1 MKRLYYTVF
10 EEENDQLVCGKRMCQ
25 INEFKGVVT
34 GHQYDVERTDVEGE
48 TAESL
53 YSRDPRRR

>member
-1 MKRLYYTVF
+1 
-10 EEENDQLVCGKRMCQ
+10 MCQ
-25 INEFKGVVT
+25 INEFKGIVT

-53 YSRDPRRR
+53 YSRDPRSEVTQVLS